1 MLDSV
6 LGFGL
11 HLGRPWALLLFG
23 IVLLVA
29 NRIRQRPNTQQASFW
44 FSRCKELAAL
54 QPGLV
59 ARWSRVPLL
68 LRLIALSLI
77 VVSLAN
83 PKSYTGPSK
92 PVAGIDIM
100 IVLDLS
106 QSMEELSTGCF
117 LSEKHRVASEGGV
130 MSSVCEAKRLGFSVL
145 NSFNTRF
152 LNDGRTRL
160 ETGQRTITEF
170 LRARSGLADRVGLVV
185 FAEQALLS
193 CPLTLDHESLGVI
206 VAELNIGD
214 VPPLGT
220 AIGDALGVALAS
232 LRRTKNK
239 SGVIVLLSDGAWN
252 KAQYMD
258 PGEARDLAV
267 ELGVTVFSV
276 LLGHQMSDADE
287 AQHGVNPVVLREL
300 AAHTSGLYF
309 HAENEA
315 QLGTSF
321 EAIHMKLLETPQP
334 ARSHMQPRQLFDL
347 FLWPALAL
355 LVLEF
360 LLRMTRFRSFP

>member
-6 LGFGL
+6 LGLDL
-11 HLGRPWALLLFG
+11 HWGRPWALLLFG
-23 IVLLVA
+23 VVLLEA
-29 NRIRQRPNTQQASFW
+29 SRIRQRPSTQQASLW
-44 FSRCKELAAL
+44 FSRCKELAVL
-54 QPGLV
+54 QPGWV
-59 ARWSRVPLL
+59 ARWSRLPLL

-77 VVSLAN
+77 VVSLAK
-83 PKSYTGPSK
+83 PQSYAQPIK
-92 PVAGIDIM
+92 PVVGLDIM
-100 IVLDLS
+100 LVLDLS
-106 QSMEELSTGCF
+106 QSMEERGSWCETPANSTEGA
-117 LSEKHRVASEGGV
+117 KHLRSAKQGGP
-130 MSSVCEAKRLGFSVL
+130 ETDA
-145 NSFNTRF
+145 NSFDTSF
-152 LNDGRTRL
+152 LGEACTRL
-160 ETGQRTITEF
+160 EMGQRAIAEF
-170 LRARSGLADRVGLVV
+170 LKARSSLADRVGLVV

-220 AIGDALGVALAS
+220 AIGDALGIALAS
-232 LRRTKNK
+232 LRRSKNK

-267 ELGVTVFSV
+267 EMGVTVFSV

-287 AQHGVNPVVLREL
+287 AQHGVNPLVLREL
-300 AAHTSGLYF
+300 AAQTSGLYF
-309 HAENEA
+309 NAENEA

-321 EAIHMKLLETPQP
+321 DAIHKQLLDTPP
-334 ARSHMQPRQLFDL
+334 SAKSHMPQRQLFAL
-347 FLWPALAL
+347 FLWPALTL
-355 LVLEF
+355 LVLEL